1 MRFGISRCEVKAP
14 GTANMTI
21 CCQKINI
28 NGLGVVGLAL
38 LEDDGWEDI
47 ARPP

>member
-1 MRFGISRCEVKAP
+1 MATP
-14 GTANMTI
+14 

-38 LEDDGWEDI
+38 LEDDGWKDI
-47 ARPP
+47 ALLDDIDSLRRYM